1 MFIIGLDIS
10 TTATA
15 YCILYKEN
23 NKINLLEA
31 DSINVSEK
39 DNLYDKAILVRE
51 KFEILSKK
59 YKFDKISVEESLQS
73 FRPGFSSAKTLST
86 LSKFNGIVCY
96 LAQDIFCKN
105 ISFANVI
112 HVRSFLGIKISK
124 KDNVSSKERVFEYIL
139 ARKEFKDFSW
149 PKKILKNGKRKGE
162 EVYETFCYDIADAS
176 MMSLFAAISID

>member
-1 MFIIGLDIS
+1 MIVIGLDIS

-15 YCILYKEN
+15 YCILKKEED
-23 NKINLLEA
+23 KINLLEA
-31 DSINVSEK
+31 ESINVSEK
-39 DNLYDKAILVRE
+39 DNLYDKAILVRK
-51 KFEILSKK
+51 KFIELSKK

-73 FRPGFSSAKTLST
+73 FRPGFSSAKTLTT

-96 LAQDIFCKN
+96 LAQDIFGLN

-139 ARKEFKDFSW
+139 GREEFKNFNW

-162 EVYETFCYDIADAS
+162 EVFETFCYDISDAS
-176 MMSLFAAISID
+176 MMSLFGVISTH